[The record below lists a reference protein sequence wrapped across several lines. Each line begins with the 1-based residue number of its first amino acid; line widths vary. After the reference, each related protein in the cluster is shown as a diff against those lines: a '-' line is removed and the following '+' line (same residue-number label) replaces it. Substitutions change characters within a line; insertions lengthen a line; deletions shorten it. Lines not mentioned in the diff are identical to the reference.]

1 MWAVHLVGVS
11 GLVGVAVGGTRL
23 AATQAADLNQG
34 NIGKQFYGSNG
45 YGISNTIPQGYSNKV
60 IPQLGYSVSNSKL
73 QSPSDYNLPLQKHGL
88 SFSKYGSSSHNS
100 KESYGS
106 PASYATGTVSAN
118 KSDSSPA
125 LSALALLGFLYF
137 LNLIQDVLQKNSGR
151 RRRSLH
157 PGKVHLEDEEE
168 EEPYSTSY
176 VEGKQLSNDTQ
187 QNVYGVS
194 AHVHQDYA
202 GDYEDRMLKSS
213 KVAPRYFSF
222 LENFFIKLPR
232 MLGLRPWQSVDRDG
246 RDDNLKGMGGYITSR
261 LKMISSI
268 MSFLQN
274 PSPARVRR
282 AAQGSDLV
290 FVVGE
295 DRPESWIGSSFKSL
309 LLLLRENL
317 QDYFKPTRSWEKSQL
332 HAESEAES
340 FLSGEELNATR
351 DDVVS
356 NKREKRHT
364 HFMNAWY
371 GDLEGENNEVSLGLG
386 NMVEKIMSLMS
397 GGRKLQEIVKADSLP
412 TLLELTRSLDGS
424 HPQCLQ
430 HVLCQLNSHSNQLPF
445 LSRIT
450 IKLLSANLAEISTS
464 MSVGDDNQQAI
475 VAGQRG
481 EDCDEVFTGCDIM
494 STTKKK

>member
-282 AAQGSDLV
+282 AAQ
-290 FVVGE
+290 
-295 DRPESWIGSSFKSL
+295 
-309 LLLLRENL
+309 
-317 QDYFKPTRSWEKSQL
+317 
-332 HAESEAES
+332 AESEAES